1 MIDTGY
7 EHSMKTV
14 ERKLRSNAIS
24 FSDIK
29 YVFLTHA
36 HDDHAGFL
44 NELMNQYPGIR
55 VIINPESIPV
65 LRKGQTKS
73 DFRS

>member
-14 ERKLRSNAIS
+14 ERKLRSNDLS

-29 YVFLTHA
+29 YVF
-36 HDDHAGFL
+36 
-44 NELMNQYPGIR
+44 
-55 VIINPESIPV
+55 
-65 LRKGQTKS
+65 
-73 DFRS
+73 